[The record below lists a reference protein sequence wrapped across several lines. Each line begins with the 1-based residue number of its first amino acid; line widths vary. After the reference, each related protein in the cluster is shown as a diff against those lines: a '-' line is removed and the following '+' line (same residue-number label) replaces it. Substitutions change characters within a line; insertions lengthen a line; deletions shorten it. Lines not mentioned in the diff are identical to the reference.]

1 MDFTTSFNIKNRLDW
16 GSYMLLPLLTFL
28 RRSCVVALAL
38 WCGLSLFGAPSVLAH
53 NSIDT
58 STPSDGATLS
68 TSPADWVLSFANDVP
83 LNSAS
88 AEIIT
93 SDGVRTSLPTP
104 THGSTQKIIRFA
116 LPQNLTG
123 AISAR
128 WRLVGTDGH
137 VVSGRV
143 QFTVTSGADT
153 TLPGTT
159 ETTTSE
165 SDGAT
170 PTTIAPIAN
179 FSDGTGV
186 NLAPEPVRWV
196 LRLTNYAAL
205 LLFGGLLFTEMNLA
219 QGVMQLSASL
229 RLAKASAVALTAVPA
244 LQTLIFLSDVNDTSI
259 FGAIAHLGDSFS
271 STPASMNVMR
281 AISGGVFIYL
291 LAQRTVHHFS
301 ERFTQLALINSGV
314 YLIALAY
321 GGHSR
326 SSRAPW
332 LGIPVDVIHTAS
344 SAIWLGGLVIFIFLV
359 LPSVDSIRALQAFVR
374 YGHSAQYAVIAIIT
388 TGVIQTLRLHGGI
401 TTLFTTTHG
410 RVLLLKILCVAAM
423 LKVGDIN
430 RRRLLRQLPT
440 SELLAD
446 RRRALLV
453 RASTTEAALG
463 GIVVAITT
471 ALVTSTF
478 Q

>member
-1 MDFTTSFNIKNRLDW
+1 MLSR
-16 GSYMLLPLLTFL
+16 LLPLF
-28 RRSCVVALAL
+28 RRSCLVAVGL
-38 WCGLSLFGAPSVLAH
+38 WCGLSLFGTPTAFAH

-58 STPSDGATLS
+58 STPADGATVS

-93 SDGVRTSLPTP
+93 ADSVRTSLPAP

-123 AISAR
+123 AIAAR

-143 QFTVTSGADT
+143 QFTISASAV
-153 TLPGTT
+153 
-159 ETTTSE
+159 TTTPGSTQTTATTPVDE
-165 SDGAT
+165 VPTSNVPIAEFSDGAG
-170 PTTIAPIAN
+170 
-179 FSDGTGV
+179 F
-186 NLAPEPVRWV
+186 NLAPEPVRWA
-196 LRLTNYAAL
+196 LRLANYVAL
-205 LLFGGLLFTEMNLA
+205 LLFGGLLFTEINLA
-219 QGVMQLSASL
+219 QGVMQLGASL
-229 RLAKASAVALTAVPA
+229 RLAKASAIALVAIPAV
-244 LQTLIFLSDVNDTSI
+244 QTLIFLSDVNDTSVI
-259 FGAIAHLGDSFS
+259 GALAHLGDSFS

-281 AISGGVFIYL
+281 AISGGVFVYL
-291 LAQRTVHHFS
+291 LAQRFVHHFS
-301 ERFTQLALINSGV
+301 ERFTQLALINAVV

-326 SSRAPW
+326 SSSAPW

-344 SAIWLGGLVIFIFLV
+344 SAVWLGGLVVFIFLV
-359 LPSVDSIRALQAFVR
+359 LPSVDSMRALQAFAR
-374 YGHSAQYAVIAIIT
+374 YGHSAQYAVVAIIA

-430 RRRLLRQLPT
+430 RRRLLRQLPST
-440 SELLAD
+440 ELLAD

-453 RASTTEAALG
+453 RASTTEAAIG
-463 GIVVAITT
+463 GVVVAVTA